1 MVRCFNDYG
10 RPETKGPQYEDCEK
24 PGSDRQAGAQVH
36 HMSSQSNF
44 CLTKHKQQWQ
54 CVYLQERKQQ
64 WQSVYLQE
72 RKQQWQCVYLQE
84 RKQHRQCVYLQT
96 QTTMALCLSAAGEFE
111 VDCSA
116 NSLIATR
123 SRWDNFQRSGSRQ
136 PSTSALFSSVTYQFL
151 GLSLSHT
158 TAKRQGEVFNSL
170 DFISTQPHQI
180 FSSLPRAV
188 HERYESIR
196 SCVSYV
202 PCPTGSAFPSF
213 HFLLQ

>member
-1 MVRCFNDYG
+1 M
-10 RPETKGPQYEDCEK
+10 PQRLWATGDERTSIIWRLWK
-24 PGSDRQAGAQVH
+24 ARVRQAGGGSGAPYVIPVKLLAH
-36 HMSSQSNF
+36 
-44 CLTKHKQQWQ
+44 
-54 CVYLQERKQQ
+54 E
-64 WQSVYLQE
+64 
-72 RKQQWQCVYLQE
+72 
-84 RKQHRQCVYLQT
+84 T
-96 QTTMALCLSAAGEFE
+96 QTTMAMCLSAGEKTTQAKCLSANTNNNGNVFNCLSAAGEFE